1 MVIVVHK
8 IKIDIRTDS
17 RGQIKFRLE
26 PGPKSC
32 PTLKAWHIRL
42 FQSVMII
49 PAYRGSLSESVSHG
63 SLKIRR
69 GAVASVVD
77 PVDKSVVVVEDE
89 AALADGPDV
98 LVLDTASCAGNVDD
112 DADRRRIADKRADS
126 LLISRINRSGSS
138 LGGSKKR
145 ATTNNQYPIGGSFRS
160 IEIPSSPGACKDR
173 DRAERATGI
182 EPAWPAWKAGTL
194 PLSYARAPN

>member
-98 LVLDTASCAGNVDD
+98 LVLDTASCARNV
-112 DADRRRIADKRADS
+112 
-126 LLISRINRSGSS
+126 
-138 LGGSKKR
+138 
-145 ATTNNQYPIGGSFRS
+145 
-160 IEIPSSPGACKDR
+160 
-173 DRAERATGI
+173 
-182 EPAWPAWKAGTL
+182 
-194 PLSYARAPN
+194 